1 MNKSAKLISLTTA
14 AMFLILSASLFAQ
27 KSSLYIPRNIVKAY
41 EKGTRSYD
49 GKPGAKY
56 WINHTDYKIQAEVFP
71 KEHVVKGS
79 AQIKFYN
86 QSPDTLKQLVFR
98 LYQDINQKGGS
109 RDYQM
114 SAADESNG
122 VQVDTL
128 IINGKGFKTK
138 TRGEVFRQGTNMT
151 VFLAPEKLLPKS
163 SVDIEVEWS
172 VIIPK
177 ESRLRMGAYNDSTFY
192 VAYWYPQVAVYDDID
207 GWDRNNYRGEVEF
220 YNDQNN
226 FDLEITVPAK
236 YLVWG
241 TGAYQNLQEI
251 LKPEIYARYKEA
263 LESDGVIRIMREE
276 DLKNGATLKN
286 EKTTWKLKAENVA
299 DVSFATSTGYVWDGI
314 SAVVDANGKRVLT
327 DAVYPAKSKS
337 WEEVAYYAK
346 LSVENLSKQ
355 WPGIPFPYFKIT
367 VFNGETF
374 GGGGMEMPMMCNNG
388 IGGTAAAQA
397 GVTLH
402 EIAHNYFPFYLGT
415 NERKYAWMDEGW
427 ATFFTSKMLGKLVPG
442 SDEFT
447 GNVHA
452 VGKSMGTEMDLPM
465 ITPSLAGGPMLNFN
479 SYSKA
484 SISYYVLKDVL
495 GDNLFKKA
503 LHEYINRWNG
513 KHPLPWDFFFTFNDV
528 AKEDLSWF
536 WKPWYFDR
544 GFPDVGIKSVKSK
557 SGKTEIVIEKIGS
570 VPVPIDLDITYADHS
585 TEKIHRSTAL
595 WKTENSEVKIDLKTN
610 KEILKIELDD
620 TLVPDANEKNNIFEV
635 KKK

>member
-1 MNKSAKLISLTTA
+1 MSKSAKLISLTTA
-14 AMFLILSASLFAQ
+14 AIFLILSASLFAQ
-27 KSSLYIPRNIVKAY
+27 KSSLYIPRNSIKAY

-56 WINHTDYKIQAEVFP
+56 WINHTDYKIQAEIFP
-71 KEHVVKGS
+71 KERTVKGS

-86 QSPDTLKQLVFR
+86 ESPDTLKQLVFR
-98 LYQDINQKGGS
+98 LYQDINKKGSS

-114 SAADESNG
+114 SAADETNG
-122 VQVDTL
+122 VQIDTL
-128 IINGKGFKTK
+128 IINGKGFNTK
-138 TRGEVFRQGTNMT
+138 MRGEVFRQGTNMT
-151 VFLAPEKLLPKS
+151 VFLAPEKLLPKTS
-163 SVDIEVEWS
+163 ASIEVKWS

-177 ESRLRMGAYNDSTFY
+177 EFRLRMGAYNDSTLY
-192 VAYWYPQVAVYDDID
+192 IAYWYPQVAVYDDID

-236 YLVWG
+236 FLVWG

-251 LKPEIYARYKEA
+251 LKPDIYERYKEA
-263 LESDGVIRIMREE
+263 MESDGVIRIVREE
-276 DLKNGATLKN
+276 DLINGATQKN
-286 EKTTWKLKAENVA
+286 EKTIWKLKAENVS

-314 SAVVDANGKRVLT
+314 GAVVDASGKRVLT
-327 DAVYPAKSKS
+327 DAVYPTKSKS

-355 WPGIPFPYFKIT
+355 LPGAPFPYFKIT
-367 VFNGETF
+367 VFNGETL

-402 EIAHNYFPFYLGT
+402 EIAHNYFPFYMGT

-427 ATFFTSKMLGKLVPG
+427 ATFFTSTMLGKLVPG
-442 SDEFT
+442 ADEFT

-479 SYSKA
+479 SYAKA
-484 SISYYVLKDVL
+484 SISYYVLKDIL
-495 GDNLFKKA
+495 GDELFKKA
-503 LHEYINRWNG
+503 LLEYINRWNG

-544 GFPDVGIKSVKSK
+544 GFPDLGIKSVKSK
-557 SGKTEIVIEKIGS
+557 SGKTEIVVEKIGN

-585 TEKIHRSTAL
+585 TEKIHRSTSS
-595 WKTENSEVKIDLKTN
+595 WKTGNTEIKIELKAR